1 MCPLTRPLRPASLAV
16 AVLTAALVFFAP
28 AAAWSAPADLLI
40 IVDTSASMNQPSGA
54 RDGESKLD
62 VARRV
67 AREVAEAAQAQ
78 GNRVG
83 LFRFRQASTLVAAGE
98 GEQIVVSEHAYQCM
112 EMIDLLVPIDA
123 AGYGGIDLW
132 TNGVDAPG
140 DPELEALGD
149 SPLYG
154 SVRVGLRFIRMMRQ
168 IEPVKH
174 CVNAAIVV
182 ITDGNDTCAGGGEL
196 QVALAELEAQGVAED
211 IRAYVLAAD
220 PTTPAAGL
228 IADIGHDDPA
238 TTEPFAFGEAD
249 ALVAL
254 VGQIEGRLAP
264 AACVISGVPEEM
276 MSSGES
282 PAPEGELFEPEDT
295 VVKDSDGCAG
305 APGGGPTPWVWLG
318 ALALLVALRRRS
330 GAARLLVGVCA
341 AALAVGACSDG
352 TTSVVSSEPDAWIP
366 ELTLPEP
373 EDEVAA
379 AIAETDA
386 MVDAAAEAYDMYLA
400 VHVEPAAAFAALEGD
415 AVAGCG
421 ELVGRVAFEPYQSAQ
436 RGPAG
441 CLGTLRCNAIDQALL
456 FQACLEHHGVTS
468 ALRQCDTD
476 EAAREALRAAAG
488 EPVDPPAID
497 EAVAHTQAPFEETIE
512 GLGATSWMEE
522 IGWASV
528 GLYQRDI
535 DATVQADVD
544 GLLPL
549 VELDPAATTAQVEAA
564 LEVAL
569 EHHYVVDVDPEG
581 GAAEVW
587 VPVLDSDAGLDCKTK
602 AFDWTADAAQARI
615 EVLVQYAELYDNGGG
630 NFPSPHETLELQW
643 YPAERWGEPARLTIT
658 DANEAPPEHGVPAP
672 ATSDCFAAHVALGDE
687 VTDGQPFALLSAQ
700 TDGCPEAPVVDS
712 NNRVLIRLILRTGS
726 RLGSPNNGMPWHEH
740 ERVLID
746 RWGYSPDVMTAL
758 ATGGQYTLAAM
769 RSLVTMRADVRIG
782 GGRPTMARH
791 YSELL
796 QHVVGSRAYY
806 HHRLRA
812 MYGVALDQVAP
823 ARPVPPVHSSTMAW
837 YTDRAPQW
845 LGEAHRS
852 FAMHPWR
859 TVTLRRRGYGQVDAG
874 PLGQGLG
881 FREQMIFDVV
891 DLADAAWGPA
901 EDAPAAAHQ
910 ARLQAN
916 VALGALITEAERLAI
931 GVHERTVYVVNAG
944 DMFRHG
950 EGAWAPWGSD
960 AEHAADQ
967 FPMGVQEAA
976 EARMDDGDQLVVSP
990 GEAVA
995 LDDGT
1000 YVGWWRVA
1008 EATGFALGEM
1018 RYDGTFYGGGAASA
1032 IGNFAHCLAFQA
1044 IQALTCHAQVIPNVD
1059 CCKVQVLLALL
1070 FGMLPGGG
1078 EALAGLQ
1085 AGGLLPAYGEPP
1097 EKSKQARDA
1106 VLKGIELIV
1115 TAQTATGT
1123 DPGGNP
1129 LAAALTLA
1137 QTAAEAYEAA
1147 VAVKKAPPCMLYALE
1162 NRSVIGG
1169 DCPEPAGEDDGG
1181 R

>member
-1 MCPLTRPLRPASLAV
+1 MLRPLRPAPLAV
-16 AVLTAALVFFAP
+16 AALTASLVLTP
-28 AAAWSAPADLLI
+28 GAAWSASADLLI
-40 IVDTSASMNQPSGA
+40 IVDTSASMSQPSGGA
-54 RDGESKLD
+54 DGESRLD

-83 LFRFRQASTLVAAGE
+83 LFRFRQASTLVTAGE

-123 AGYGGIDLW
+123 AGYAGIDAW

-168 IEPVKH
+168 LEPVKH

-196 QVALAELEAQGVAED
+196 QVALAELKAQGVAED

-238 TTEPFAFGEAD
+238 TTEPFGFEEAD
-249 ALVAL
+249 ALVTL

-264 AACVISGVPEEM
+264 AACVISGVPQEM
-276 MSSGES
+276 MSSGEN

-295 VVKDSDGCAG
+295 VVEDSDGCAG
-305 APGGGPTPWVWLG
+305 APGGGPAPWVWLG
-318 ALALLVALRRRS
+318 ALALLLALRRRS
-330 GAARLLVGVCA
+330 GAARLLVGACV

-352 TTSVVSSEPDAWIP
+352 TTSVTSSEPDAWIP

-373 EDEVAA
+373 EDELAA
-379 AIAETDA
+379 ALEETDA
-386 MVDAAAEAYDMYLA
+386 MVDAAAEAYDNYLA
-400 VHVEPAAAFAALEGD
+400 VHVEPAAAFAAIDVIDVIDGD
-415 AVAGCG
+415 AVAGCAA
-421 ELVGRVAFEPYQSAQ
+421 LVDRVAFEPYQSAQ

-441 CLGTLRCNAIDQALL
+441 CLGTLRCNAIDQALF
-456 FQACLEHHGVTS
+456 FQACLEHHGVAS
-468 ALRQCDTD
+468 ELRRCDTD
-476 EAAREALRAAAG
+476 EAAREALREAAG
-488 EPVDPPAID
+488 EPVDPPSID
-497 EAVAHTQAPFEETIE
+497 EAVAHTQAPFEATIE
-512 GLGATSWMEE
+512 GLGATSLLEQL
-522 IGWASV
+522 GWASV
-528 GLYQRDI
+528 ELYQRDI

-544 GLLPL
+544 GLMPL
-549 VELDPAATTAQVEAA
+549 LELDPAATTASVEAA
-564 LEVAL
+564 LEAAL

-581 GAAEVW
+581 DAPEAW
-587 VPVLDSDAGLDCKTK
+587 VPVLDSDAGLDCETK
-602 AFDWTADAAQARI
+602 AFDWTDDAAQARV
-615 EVLVQYAELYDNGGG
+615 ELLVQYAELYDNGGG
-630 NFPSPHETLELQW
+630 NFPSPYETLELQW
-643 YPAERWGEPARLTIT
+643 YPAQRWGQPARLTIT
-658 DANEAPPEHGVPAP
+658 DANEAPPEHGIPAA
-672 ATSDCFAAHVALGDE
+672 ATSGCFAAQVTLGDE
-687 VTDGQPFALLSAQ
+687 VTEGQPFALLSAQ
-700 TDGCPEAPVVDS
+700 TDGCPEAPIVDTK
-712 NNRVLIRLILRTGS
+712 NRALIRLILRTGS
-726 RLGSPNNGMPWHEH
+726 RLGSPNSGMPWHEH

-746 RWGYSPDVMTAL
+746 RWGYSPDVPTAL
-758 ATGGQYTLAAM
+758 ATGGQYTLTAM

-782 GGRPTMARH
+782 GGRPTVARH

-796 QHVVGSRAYY
+796 QHVVGSRDYY
-806 HHRLRA
+806 QHRLRET
-812 MYGVALDQVAP
+812 YGVALEQVAP

-845 LGEAHRS
+845 LGEGHRT
-852 FAMHPWR
+852 FAMYPWR
-859 TVTLRRRGYGQVDAG
+859 TVTLRRRGYGEIDAG
-874 PLGQGLG
+874 PMGQGLG

-901 EDAPAAAHQ
+901 EDAGAAAHE
-910 ARLQAN
+910 ARLVAN
-916 VALGALITEAERLAI
+916 VALGALVTEAERLAI
-931 GVHERTVYVVNAG
+931 GVYERTLYVVNAG

-950 EGAWAPWGSD
+950 EGVWATWGSD
-960 AEHAADQ
+960 ADHAADQ

-976 EARMDDGDQLVVSP
+976 EARLDDGDQLVVSP
-990 GEAVA
+990 GEVVA
-995 LDDGT
+995 LDDST

-1008 EATGFALGEM
+1008 EETGFALGEM

-1106 VLKGIELIV
+1106 VLKGIEVIV

-1123 DPGGNP
+1123 DPAGNP

-1137 QTAAEAYEAA
+1137 QTAAEAYDAA
-1147 VAVKKAPPCMLYALE
+1147 VAVKKAPPCMLYVLE
-1162 NRSVIGG
+1162 NETVVGG
-1169 DCPEPAGEDDGG
+1169 DCPEPTPE
-1181 R
+1181 